1 MCHTCRLVTRLFSS
15 SSLSSSSSS
24 SFSSSSSC
32 SVTETELVGCLLAKR
47 PSNMQV
53 YLRDGSAQTVLPAAT
68 LRCKLQTKLPISPSH
83 SILTPGKP
91 VPALA
96 PQRQA
101 PGRIATSMLI
111 FKSLESQFP
120 SHWYDSTPE
129 KSRRKRDSKPGSSA
143 LETRT
148 HTHTQTGRQ
157 KQSD

>member
-1 MCHTCRLVTRLFSS
+1 MTRLF
-15 SSLSSSSSS
+15 SSSSSS

-96 PQRQA
+96 PQCQA
-101 PGRIATSMLI
+101 PGRVATSMLI
-111 FKSLESQFP
+111 LKLLECQFV

-129 KSRRKRDSKPGSSA
+129 KSRCKWDSNLESSA
-143 LETRT
+143 LEARTRT
-148 HTHTQTGRQ
+148 HRQTGRQ
-157 KQSD
+157 RQSD